1 VPTILLLRHAQ
12 ASFGTADYDV
22 LSALGERQVQ
32 ALDAELERRGT
43 TIDHAASGTMRRQ
56 RDTLAGL
63 SRLPTPTPTPTVDP
77 GLDEYSADDIL
88 AAHTTSAL
96 RQDRPGDAQLAATGD
111 TPEERAAASVAF
123 QDVLDDGL
131 RAWIAAGAGGPAAE
145 PFPMFAG
152 RVRAAVEKTG
162 RRLSSGQT
170 ALLCTSSGV
179 ISAACT
185 ILLGLPDEAF
195 IAFNRVTVN
204 TGLTTI
210 ALGRRGATLVSFNE
224 HGHLVSGG
232 RSLLSYR

>member
-12 ASFGTADYDV
+12 ASFGAADYDV
-22 LSALGERQVQ
+22 LSAVGERQIRG
-32 ALDAELERRGT
+32 LDAELERRAT

-63 SRLPTPTPTPTVDP
+63 SRLPAPAVDP

-96 RQDRPGDAQLAATGD
+96 RQDRPGDAQIAATGD
-111 TPEERAAASVAF
+111 SPEERSAASVAF

-131 RAWIAAGAGGPAAE
+131 GAWIAAGADGPAAE
-145 PFPMFAG
+145 PYPMFAS
-152 RVRAAVEKTG
+152 RVRAALEEAG
-162 RRLSSGQT
+162 RRLHSGQT

-210 ALGRRGATLVSFNE
+210 ALGRRGTTLVSFNE
-224 HGHLVSGG
+224 HGHLLSGG

>member
-1 VPTILLLRHAQ
+1 MPTILLLRHAQ

-22 LSALGERQVQ
+22 LSALGERQVR

-43 TIDHAASGTMRRQ
+43 TIGHAASGTMRRQ
-56 RDTLAGL
+56 RDTIAGL
-63 SRLPTPTPTPTVDP
+63 SRLPAPAVDP
-77 GLDEYSADDIL
+77 GLNEYSADDIL
-88 AAHTTSAL
+88 AAHTTSGL
-96 RQDRPGDAQLAATGD
+96 RQDAPGDAQIAATGD
-111 TPEERAAASVAF
+111 SPEERAAASRAF

-131 RAWIAAGAGGPAAE
+131 RGWIAAGGAGPAAE

-152 RVRAAVEKTG
+152 RVRAALQEAG
-162 RRLSSGQT
+162 RRLHSGQT

-185 ILLGLPDEAF
+185 TLLALPDEAF
-195 IAFNRVTVN
+195 IALNRVTVN
-204 TGLTTI
+204 TGITTI

-232 RSLLSYR
+232 RSLVSYR

>member
-1 VPTILLLRHAQ
+1 MPTILLLRHAQ

-22 LSALGERQVQ
+22 LSALGERQVR
-32 ALDAELERRGT
+32 ALDDELERRAT

-63 SRLPTPTPTPTVDP
+63 SRLPAPAVDP

-88 AAHTTSAL
+88 TAHTTSAL
-96 RQDRPGDAQLAATGD
+96 RQDRPGDAQIAAMGD
-111 TPEERAAASVAF
+111 SPDERAAASAAF

-131 RAWIAAGAGGPAAE
+131 RAWIGAGAGGPAAE
-145 PFPMFAG
+145 PFAVFAG
-152 RVRAAVEKTG
+152 RVRAALEEAGG
-162 RRLSSGQT
+162 RLRSGQT

-185 ILLGLPDEAF
+185 LLLGLPDAAF

-210 ALGRRGATLVSFNE
+210 ALGRRGTTLVSFNE

>member
-22 LSALGERQVQ
+22 LSALGGRQVQ
-32 ALDAELERRGT
+32 ALDAELERRAT

-63 SRLPTPTPTPTVDP
+63 SRLPAAAPAVDP
-77 GLDEYSADDIL
+77 GIDEYSADDIL
-88 AAHTTSAL
+88 AAHTTSGL
-96 RQDRPGDAQLAATGD
+96 RQDRPGDAQIAGIGD
-111 TPEERAAASVAF
+111 SPQERAAASVAF

-131 RAWIAAGAGGPAAE
+131 RGWIAAGAGGPAAE
-145 PFPMFAG
+145 PFSMFAG
-152 RVRAAVEKTG
+152 RVRAALEETG
-162 RRLSSGQT
+162 RRLGSGQT

-185 ILLGLPDEAF
+185 TLLGLPDEAL

-210 ALGRRGATLVSFNE
+210 AVGRRGATLVTFNE
-224 HGHLVSGG
+224 HGHLISGG
-232 RSLLSYR
+232 RSLVSYR

>member
-1 VPTILLLRHAQ
+1 MPTILLLRHAQ

-32 ALDAELERRGT
+32 ALNAELERRGT
-43 TIDHAASGTMRRQ
+43 TIDRAASGTMRRQ

-63 SRLPTPTPTPTVDP
+63 RRLPAPAVDP

-88 AAHTTSAL
+88 AAHTASAL
-96 RQDRPGDAQLAATGD
+96 RQDRPDDAQIAAIGES
-111 TPEERAAASVAF
+111 PEERAAASAAF

-131 RAWIAAGAGGPAAE
+131 RAWIAAGASGPAAE

-152 RVRAAVEKTG
+152 RVRAALQEAG
-162 RRLSSGQT
+162 RHLVSGQT

-179 ISAACT
+179 VSAACT
-185 ILLGLPDEAF
+185 TLLGLPDEAF
-195 IAFNRVTVN
+195 IALNRVTVN

-232 RSLLSYR
+232 RSLVSYR

>member
-22 LSALGERQVQ
+22 LSALGERQLQ
-32 ALDAELERRGT
+32 ALDAELERRAT
-43 TIDHAASGTMRRQ
+43 TIDRAASGTMRRQ

-63 SRLPTPTPTPTVDP
+63 RRLPAPAVDP
-77 GLDEYSADDIL
+77 RLDEYSADDIL

-96 RQDRPGDAQLAATGD
+96 RQDRPGDAQIAATGSSP
-111 TPEERAAASVAF
+111 TERAAASVAF

-131 RAWIAAGAGGPAAE
+131 RAWIAAGASGPAAE

-152 RVRAAVEKTG
+152 RVRAALTETA
-162 RRLSSGQT
+162 RRLGSGQT

-179 ISAACT
+179 ISAVCT
-185 ILLGLPDEAF
+185 TLLGLPDEAF

-224 HGHLVSGG
+224 HGHLMSGG

>member
-32 ALDAELERRGT
+32 ALDAELERRAT
-43 TIDHAASGTMRRQ
+43 TIDRVASGRMRRQ

-63 SRLPTPTPTPTVDP
+63 RRLPAPAVDP
-77 GLDEYSADDIL
+77 RLDEYSADDIL
-88 AAHTTSAL
+88 AAHTASAL

-111 TPEERAAASVAF
+111 SPEERAAASVAF

-131 RAWIAAGAGGPAAE
+131 RGWIAAGASGPATE

-152 RVRAAVEKTG
+152 RVRGALEETA
-162 RRLSSGQT
+162 RHLRSGQT

-185 ILLGLPDEAF
+185 TLLGLPDEAF
-195 IAFNRVTVN
+195 LAFNRVTVN

>member
-43 TIDHAASGTMRRQ
+43 TIDRGASGTMRRQ

-63 SRLPTPTPTPTVDP
+63 RRLPAPAVDP
-77 GLDEYSADDIL
+77 RLDEYSADDIL
-88 AAHTTSAL
+88 AAHTASAL
-96 RQDRPGDAQLAATGD
+96 RQDRPGDAQIAAMGNS
-111 TPEERAAASVAF
+111 PEERAAASVAF
-123 QDVLDDGL
+123 QDVLDEGL
-131 RAWIAAGAGGPAAE
+131 RAWIAAGASGPAAE
-145 PFPMFAG
+145 PFPMFAA
-152 RVRAAVEKTG
+152 RVRASLEETAG
-162 RRLSSGQT
+162 RLGSGQT

-185 ILLGLPDEAF
+185 TLLGLPDEAF

-224 HGHLVSGG
+224 HGHLMSGG

>member
-32 ALDAELERRGT
+32 ALGAELERRAT
-43 TIDHAASGTMRRQ
+43 TIGHAASGTMRRQ

-63 SRLPTPTPTPTVDP
+63 SRLPAPAVDP
-77 GLDEYSADDIL
+77 GLNEYSADDIL

-96 RQDRPGDAQLAATGD
+96 RQDAPGAAQIAATGD
-111 TPEERAAASVAF
+111 SPQERAAASLAF

-131 RAWIAAGAGGPAAE
+131 RAWLAAGADGPAPE

-152 RVRAAVEKTG
+152 RVWTAIEETA
-162 RRLSSGQT
+162 RRLASGQT
-170 ALLCTSSGV
+170 ALVCTSSGV

-185 ILLGLPDEAF
+185 TLLGVPDEAF

-204 TGLTTI
+204 TGITTI
-210 ALGRRGATLVSFNE
+210 AVGRRGPTLVSFNE

-232 RSLLSYR
+232 RSLVSYR

>member
-1 VPTILLLRHAQ
+1 MLRHAQ

-22 LSALGERQVQ
+22 LSALGERQLR
-32 ALDAELERRGT
+32 ALDAELERRAT
-43 TIDHAASGTMRRQ
+43 TIDHVASGTMRRQ

-63 SRLPTPTPTPTVDP
+63 SRLPAPAVDS

-96 RQDRPGDAQLAATGD
+96 RQDRPGDAQIAATGAS
-111 TPEERAAASVAF
+111 PEERSAASVAF
-123 QDVLDDGL
+123 QEVLDDGL
-131 RAWIAAGAGGPAAE
+131 RAWIAAGPGGPAAE
-145 PFPMFAG
+145 PFPMFAS
-152 RVRAAVEKTG
+152 RVRAALEEAG
-162 RRLSSGQT
+162 RRLRSGQT

-185 ILLGLPDEAF
+185 TLLGLPDEAF

>member
-1 VPTILLLRHAQ
+1 MLRHAQ

-22 LSALGERQVQ
+22 LSVLGERQVR
-32 ALDAELERRGT
+32 ALDDELRRRAT

-63 SRLPTPTPTPTVDP
+63 RRLPAPAVDP

-96 RQDRPGDAQLAATGD
+96 RQDRPGDAQIAASGD
-111 TPEERAAASVAF
+111 SPEQRAAASVAF

-131 RAWIAAGAGGPAAE
+131 RAWIAAGDGGPAAE
-145 PFPMFAG
+145 PFPVFAG
-152 RVRAAVEKTG
+152 RVRAALEETG
-162 RRLSSGQT
+162 RRMRSGQT

-224 HGHLVSGG
+224 HGHLVSAG
-232 RSLLSYR
+232 RSLVSYR

>member
-32 ALDAELERRGT
+32 ALDGELERRGT
-43 TIDHAASGTMRRQ
+43 TIDRTASGTMRRQ

-63 SRLPTPTPTPTVDP
+63 RRLPAPAVDP
-77 GLDEYSADDIL
+77 RLDEYSADDIL
-88 AAHTTSAL
+88 AAHTASAL
-96 RQDRPGDAQLAATGD
+96 RQDRPGDAQIAAMGNS
-111 TPEERAAASVAF
+111 PEERAAASVAF
-123 QDVLDDGL
+123 QDVLDEGL
-131 RAWIAAGAGGPAAE
+131 RAWIAAGASGPAAE
-145 PFPMFAG
+145 PFPMFAA
-152 RVRAAVEKTG
+152 RVRAALEETAG
-162 RRLSSGQT
+162 RLGSGQT

-185 ILLGLPDEAF
+185 TLLALPDEAF
-195 IAFNRVTVN
+195 LAFNRVTVN
-204 TGLTTI
+204 TGLTTV

-224 HGHLVSGG
+224 HGHLMSGG

>member
-1 VPTILLLRHAQ
+1 MPTILLLRHAQ

-22 LSALGERQVQ
+22 LSALGGSQVQ
-32 ALDAELERRGT
+32 ALDAELERRAT

-63 SRLPTPTPTPTVDP
+63 TRLPAPAVDP

-88 AAHTTSAL
+88 AAHTTSGL
-96 RQDRPGDAQLAATGD
+96 RQDRPGDAQIAGIGD
-111 TPEERAAASVAF
+111 SPQERAAASVAF

-131 RAWIAAGAGGPAAE
+131 QGWIAAGAGGPAAE
-145 PFPMFAG
+145 PFPVFAG
-152 RVRAAVEKTG
+152 RVRAVLEETRG
-162 RRLSSGQT
+162 GLGSGQT

-185 ILLGLPDEAF
+185 TLLGLPDEAF

-210 ALGRRGATLVSFNE
+210 AVGRRGATIVSFNE
-224 HGHLVSGG
+224 HGHLISGG
-232 RSLLSYR
+232 RSLVSYR